1 MLLTGQLGYSQ
12 EQPLS
17 KIAMDDIR
25 YMREEEKMARDVY
38 DSMYIR
44 WQLTPFKNI
53 QQSETMHMKF
63 MKELIEKYQLTDP
76 VLSEERGSFSN
87 KQILSLYQQLIEMG
101 SKSAIDALKAG
112 AQIEEI
118 DIQDLLNKQK
128 HTTNETIL
136 STYKMLLSASE
147 RHLNAFVRNLKMRD
161 ESYKPVVLEQATFDD
176 IISHGF
182 WKMAAFS
189 LTAAASYR

>member
-1 MLLTGQLGYSQ
+1 MKTILLLVSMLLTGLLGYSQ

-182 WKMAAFS
+182 
-189 LTAAASYR
+189 